1 MLNLVQIQDKLRDL
15 PTQAIMSYA
24 NGQNPMVPPYL
35 ALGELNR
42 RKQMEQSATA
52 EQARSQGEPPT
63 VKQATEQ
70 QLGLMNL
77 QRGRAMQAQQNMG
90 QAMASAQAPVPAGV
104 GEEPVQMAAGGLTR
118 LPSNIR
124 GYAGGGIV
132 AFAGN
137 EDQPVNED
145 MPSNYIDPELDRK
158 KRQAAMWE
166 RVKSSNK
173 PYLAEDFREDAA
185 KILNPL
191 ISFLTMKESRDLEKA
206 KKLQTADQPGDYPTY
221 TPRPP
226 KDKAEEVV
234 EKVTEKVIEKPKVK
248 SGIETVAPQK
258 PVTPTAGLDNIAKYE
273 KMLKDRN
280 LDVMPE
286 TNKGIEALRQVSES
300 YKKEPYADWTE
311 GLLGSVQD
319 IRSGQ
324 AIGSSRAKQQKENQ
338 AKLNEMNLK
347 IAEAEDLKTKAR
359 FEFDRGNFD
368 KAVAYDK
375 ESQKLVNEAKI
386 ANAQLINANKSP
398 AEIQMI
404 ERIAKEKGISFTEAI
419 QQLNLEKGLAARL
432 KDAQSKWETEPLL
445 KMQWEKKGGYDAYLR
460 SLGLPPQSGNSPVGG
475 VNSAL
480 ISKADQIISGK

>member
-52 EQARSQGEPPT
+52 EQAKSQGELPT

-90 QAMASAQAPVPAGV
+90 QAMANSPASVPMGV

-132 AFAGN
+132 AFADGG
-137 EDQPVNED
+137 QT
-145 MPSNYIDPELDRK
+145 YTDPLDAISGQDEQSLEADKERVRKILDRK
-158 KRQAAMWE
+158 KQEEDQARYKFLKQNAPE
-166 RVKSSNK
+166 T
-173 PYLAEDFREDAA
+173 AA
-185 KILNPL
+185 KVLESNP
-191 ISFLTMKESRDLEKA
+191 SLEPAAARPSK
-206 KKLQTADQPGDYPTY
+206 
-221 TPRPP
+221 PR
-226 KDKAEEVV
+226 AEEVV
-234 EKVTEKVIEKPKVK
+234 EKITETVTAPKPKEK

-258 PVTPTAGLDNIAKYE
+258 PTAPAGLDNIAKYE
-273 KMLKDRN
+273 KMLKDRS

-286 TNKGIEALRQVSES
+286 TTKGIEALRQVAES

-347 IAEAEDLKTKAR
+347 IAEAEDLKAKSK

-386 ANAQLINANKSP
+386 ANAQMINANKSP

-404 ERIAKEKGISFTEAI
+404 ERIMKEKGLTFTEAI
-419 QQLNLEKGLAARL
+419 QQLNLEKGLAQRL
-432 KDAQSKWETEPLL
+432 KDAQSKWQTEPLL

-460 SLGLPPQSGNSPVGG
+460 SLGLPTQTGNSPAGG
-475 VNSAL
+475 VNSEL

>member
-1 MLNLVQIQDKLRDL
+1 MLNLVQIQDKLRNL

-52 EQARSQGEPPT
+52 DQARTQGEPPT
-63 VKQATEQ
+63 VKQTTEQ

-90 QAMASAQAPVPAGV
+90 QAMANAQSPVPMGV

-118 LPSNIR
+118 LSSNIR

-132 AFAGN
+132 AFYNGGDVDPLASVSGQDEVSMELDKLRVREILERKKQE
-137 EDQPVNED
+137 EDQARYNFLKE
-145 MPSNYIDPELDRK
+145 NAPET
-158 KRQAAMWE
+158 
-166 RVKSSNK
+166 
-173 PYLAEDFREDAA
+173 AA
-185 KILNPL
+185 KILKANP
-191 ISFLTMKESRDLEKA
+191 SLE
-206 KKLQTADQPGDYPTY
+206 
-221 TPRPP
+221 TPSKP
-226 KDKAEEVV
+226 VV
-234 EKVTEKVIEKPKVK
+234 EKITETVTPPKQKEK
-248 SGIETVAPQK
+248 SGIETVAPQSS
-258 PVTPTAGLDNIAKYE
+258 PVSAGLDNIAKYE

-286 TNKGIEALRQVSES
+286 TTKGIEALRQVSES

-347 IAEAEDLKTKAR
+347 IAEAEDLKTKSK
-359 FEFDRGNFD
+359 FEFERGNLKD
-368 KAVAYDK
+368 AVAYDK
-375 ESQKLVNEAKI
+375 ESQKLINEAKI
-386 ANAQLINANKSP
+386 ANAQMINANKSP

-404 ERIAKEKGISFTEAI
+404 ERIMKEKDLTFTEAI
-419 QQLNLEKGLAARL
+419 QQLNLEKGIAQRL
-432 KDAQSKWETEPLL
+432 KDAQSKWQTEPLL

-460 SLGLPPQSGNSPVGG
+460 SLGLPTQTGSSPAGGGNSE
-475 VNSAL
+475 L
-480 ISKADQIISGK
+480 ISKADKIISGK

>member
-90 QAMASAQAPVPAGV
+90 QAMANAQAPVPMGV
-104 GEEPVQMAAGGLTR
+104 GENPVQMAAGGLTR

-132 AFAGN
+132 AFADGG
-137 EDQPVNED
+137 QT
-145 MPSNYIDPELDRK
+145 YIDPLDAISGQDEQSLEADKERVRKILDRK
-158 KRQAAMWE
+158 KQEEDQE
-166 RVKSSNK
+166 RYKFLKQNA
-173 PYLAEDFREDAA
+173 PETAA
-185 KILNPL
+185 KVLEANP
-191 ISFLTMKESRDLEKA
+191 SLEPA
-206 KKLQTADQPGDYPTY
+206 AA
-221 TPRPP
+221 RPSKP
-226 KDKAEEVV
+226 VV
-234 EKVTEKVIEKPKVK
+234 EKITETVAAPKPREK

-258 PVTPTAGLDNIAKYE
+258 PTAPAGLDNIAKYE

-286 TNKGIEALRQVSES
+286 TTKGIEALRQVAES

-347 IAEAEDLKTKAR
+347 IAESEDLKAKAR
-359 FEFDRGNFD
+359 FEFERGNLKD
-368 KAVAYDK
+368 AVAYDK
-375 ESQKLVNEAKI
+375 ESQKLINEAKI
-386 ANAQLINANKSP
+386 ANAQMINATKSP

-404 ERIAKEKGISFTEAI
+404 ERIMKEKGLTFTEAI
-419 QQLNLEKGLAARL
+419 QQLNLEKGLAQRL
-432 KDAQSKWETEPLL
+432 KDAQSKWQTEPLL

-460 SLGLPPQSGNSPVGG
+460 SLGLPTQTGNSPAGG
-475 VNSAL
+475 VNSEL